1 MGMIAMMDMMESIQ
15 RSFFPALL
23 LGLVT
28 GVFALIP
35 MVGWVLGLSIFI
47 LVNKYTPRRSFAT
60 DLIVMMVMWAM
71 IRQLAAPLL
80 GG

>member
-1 MGMIAMMDMMESIQ
+1 GGSGMIAMMESLQ
-15 RSFFPALL
+15 RSFIPALL
-23 LGLVT
+23 LGFAT
-28 GVFALIP
+28 GVLALIP
-35 MVGWVLGLSIFI
+35 VVGWVLGLAIFI
-47 LVNKYTPRRSFAT
+47 LVNKYTKRSSFAM